1 MHGLNMGLGSY
12 EILFVSVAGLL
23 LFGKELPRC
32 FRGLRLFLLDI
43 RDNLFRW

>member
-12 EILFVSVAGLL
+12 EILIVSVAGLL

-32 FRGLRLFLLDI
+32 FRSLRLFFLDI
-43 RDNLFRW
+43 RDNLFRS